1 MGPTLRRCPEDIV
14 ALCLSPNL
22 HPLFEAY
29 SATPPHS
36 LRVRQLHLKSLVKK
50 PRREYKK
57 AELGTSL
64 ADINHRRRSGGQR
77 FLLPIAVTR
86 ADLKPIVEE
95 QGFYLL
101 GKDIAQGYA

>member
-1 MGPTLRRCPEDIV
+1 VAVSFLNPVRADLREMFR
-14 ALCLSPNL
+14 
-22 HPLFEAY
+22 FEAY

>member
-1 MGPTLRRCPEDIV
+1 MNKELGQ
-14 ALCLSPNL
+14 A
-22 HPLFEAY
+22 A
-29 SATPPHS
+29 
-36 LRVRQLHLKSLVKK
+36 
-50 PRREYKK
+50 RREYKK

-77 FLLPIAVTR
+77 FLLPTAVTR

-101 GKDIAQGYA
+101 GKDIGAGLHAASSLEASLLAEET